1 MIYVIN
7 LPEKDENG
15 VDWFEVY
22 GTKKDAVERGKEV
35 VEILTEKTGAKWES
49 VYVSAK
55 DSEFYEPDTDKKTVL
70 VKQTGSLFHSS

>member
-7 LPEKDENG
+7 LPEELNQC

-35 VEILTEKTGAKWES
+35 VGILTKKTGAKWES
-49 VYVSAK
+49 VYLSAK
-55 DSEFYEPDTDKKTVL
+55 DGEFYEPDADRKTVL
-70 VKQTGSLFHSS
+70 VEQIGSLLHMS